1 MKKRLT
7 SLFVVLC
14 VALSLV
20 IPASAAG
27 VEKPTVE
34 FETITEEEM
43 IVNDAEFLADATVT
57 TKDLGNDVYQIE
69 LRNQEEPCID
79 SEVGDITS
87 TSAAIVAF
95 GEEELE
101 EIEKSIQD
109 AVIMASST
117 GKTKSNNW
125 GHMGNSIY
133 LETTIHYEYKT
144 ASPETLYKMTSV
156 TTKVQVRD
164 GTTFSNRS
172 VKFVSNMAL
181 QNVPSKTVTIPSGAA
196 STYNVVAPTSWTY
209 VSSTGL
215 LYGVHFYCTAQR
227 PSGESQSIDFYNDL
241 FG

>member
-7 SLFVVLC
+7 ALFLVLG

-20 IPASAAG
+20 IPASAAD
-27 VEKPTVE
+27 VENLAME

-43 IVNDAEFLADATVT
+43 IVNDAEFLAHATVT
-57 TKDLGNDVYQIE
+57 TKDLGNDIYQID

-79 SEVGDITS
+79 SEAGDFTS
-87 TSAAIVAF
+87 TSAVIVAF

-101 EIEKSIQD
+101 KIEKSIQE
-109 AVIMASST
+109 ATVMASSASHP
-117 GKTKSNNW
+117 KSSGW
-125 GHMGNSIY
+125 AYMGNSLY
-133 LETTIHYEYKT
+133 LETVINYSYTT
-144 ASPETLYKMTSV
+144 SSGQTLYKMTSV
-156 TTKVQVRD
+156 TTKVQVKN

-181 QNVPSKTVTIPSGAA
+181 QNVPSQTVNIPSGAA
-196 STYNVVAPTSWTY
+196 STYTVNAPSSWTY

-215 LYGVHFYCTAQR
+215 LYGVHFYCTALR
-227 PSGESQSIDFYNDL
+227 PSGESQVIDFYHDL